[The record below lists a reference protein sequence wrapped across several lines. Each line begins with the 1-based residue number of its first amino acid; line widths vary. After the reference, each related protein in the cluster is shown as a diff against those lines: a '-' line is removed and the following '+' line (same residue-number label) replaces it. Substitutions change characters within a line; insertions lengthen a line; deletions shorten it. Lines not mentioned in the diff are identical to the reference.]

1 MNPVTIIHSL
11 FDEPKYSLQLTS
23 IKYNG
28 KTFEEGFLEDYNYIE
43 ASDLFL
49 REIELL
55 VNEDIEFN
63 KNRIRIEDRIKKFED
78 IEWDLYQR
86 YRYKE
91 SYIFMNELFI
101 SRTDVKGEDKEGLI
115 EKIQE
120 MKLEIKEAINIQ
132 RLILEL
138 QERKSKVYKRIEEL
152 GIKFC

>member
-1 MNPVTIIHSL
+1 
-11 FDEPKYSLQLTS
+11 
-23 IKYNG
+23 
-28 KTFEEGFLEDYNYIE
+28 
-43 ASDLFL
+43 L

-55 VNEDIEFN
+55 VNKDIEFN
-63 KNRIRIEDRIKKFED
+63 KNRIRIEDRLKKFED

>member
-1 MNPVTIIHSL
+1 M
-11 FDEPKYSLQLTS
+11 
-23 IKYNG
+23 
-28 KTFEEGFLEDYNYIE
+28 
-43 ASDLFL
+43 

-86 YRYKE
+86 YRYRE
-91 SYIFMNELFI
+91 GLIFMNELFI